1 MKNKNKGNKVDS
13 SSINDSFKIQGIFR
27 IFTDMVISENMLKW
41 GMRFYPPQF
50 FQRIWVKKIDKG
62 FSGVHVKIFKSFLNI
77 NYNNSIFGGTIFS
90 GSDPFYAVLFDQI
103 LQRKNIKC
111 RVWLKSASINYLKP
125 GRTNLVFSITLT
137 EEEILEAETALRT
150 VGKFVKAYSIN
161 MFNSEGELC
170 ATVINEV
177 YVRNLFKGEEHTIAY

>member
-1 MKNKNKGNKVDS
+1 M
-13 SSINDSFKIQGIFR
+13 IL
-27 IFTDMVISENMLKW
+27 SENMLKW
-41 GMRFYPPQF
+41 VMRFYPPLF
-50 FQRIWVKKIDKG
+50 FQRIWVKKFDKN

-90 GSDPFYAVLFDQI
+90 GSDPFYAILFDQI

-125 GRTNLVFSITLT
+125 GRTSLIFSITLT

-150 VGKFVKAYSIN
+150 VGKFIKAYPIN
-161 MFNSEGELC
+161 MYNSKGELC

-177 YVRNLFKGEEHTIAY
+177 YVRNLFKDEEHTIAY